1 MVQITSPQNPRVKR
15 VARLTASRRLRERE
29 RLTVVE
35 GRREVRRFLD
45 AGLLPVEA
53 YICPERLDPQDRD
66 LVDRLQALARE
77 QGILL
82 AWVGP
87 EAFARMAYREES
99 SGLVLVVPYWVRPLA
114 EMAVRDPA
122 FLAVV
127 ESPEKPGNLGAILRS
142 ADGAGVDGLIL
153 CGTGT
158 DVHNP
163 NVVRASLGTC
173 FAVATA
179 QASTPEAIQWLQ
191 ERGIRIVAA
200 TPQGA
205 IRYTQADYRGP
216 VAMVTGSEAH
226 GLSPAWLQAA
236 DLRVYIPM
244 HGVADS
250 LNLAISTALLL
261 YEVVRQREG

>member
-1 MVQITSPQNPRVKR
+1 MARITSPQNPRVKR
-15 VARLTASRRLRERE
+15 VARLSTSRRLRERE

-35 GRREVRRFLD
+35 GRREVRRCLD
-45 AGLLPVEA
+45 AGLIPREA
-53 YICPERLDPQDRD
+53 YICPERLSPEDRD
-66 LVDRLQALARE
+66 LVGRLRVLARE
-77 QGILL
+77 RGTWL
-82 AWVGP
+82 AQVSP
-87 EAFARMAYREES
+87 RALERMVYREES

-114 EMAVRDPA
+114 EIPLREPA

-153 CGTGT
+153 CGSGT

-179 QASTPEAIQWLQ
+179 QTSTAEAIHWLQ
-191 ERGIRIVAA
+191 ARGIQIVAA

-216 VAMVTGSEAH
+216 VAVITGSEAH

-236 DLRVYIPM
+236 DVRAYIPM

-261 YEVVRQREG
+261 YEAVRQRES